1 MKNIM
6 ITTAIAV
13 AFSAGM
19 ATAQEFKGDINLGYS
34 AFWDD
39 TDFNTLSGT
48 GSFEFGIAD
57 RASVQLDL
65 GLYGFGFAG
74 VEGANLVLHGIYDVH
89 PQGSLGLF
97 LGVDSAAGARDS
109 FYGIEYG
116 QAFGTGSVE
125 AYIARGEEGGV
136 DGTLIGAE
144 GLFAVNDS
152 FGIGVKLDNADYGGQ
167 LDARRIGVKGN
178 YALGQGTSLF
188 AEIGSAQIETRTAR
202 LSEPFVGVGMSFN
215 LGAGKATFGQ
225 RSQFALLP
233 GF

>member
-1 MKNIM
+1 MNKMI
-6 ITTAIAV
+6 ITTALAV
-13 AFSAGM
+13 AFSTGM
-19 ATAQEFKGDINLGYS
+19 ATAQEFKGDITLGYS
-34 AFWDD
+34 AFWND

-57 RASVQLDL
+57 RMSVQLDL

-74 VEGANLVLHGIYDVH
+74 VEGSNLVLHGIYDVN

-97 LGVDSAAGARDS
+97 LGVDSAAGARDE

-125 AYIARGEEGGV
+125 VYAARGEEGGV
-136 DGTLIGAE
+136 NGTLIGAE

-178 YALGQGTSLF
+178 YALGQGSSVF
-188 AEIGSAQIETRTAR
+188 AEVGSARFDDGVTS
-202 LSEPFVGVGMSFN
+202 LSEPFVGVGLSFD
-215 LGAGKATFGQ
+215 LGGGKATFGQ
-225 RSQFALLP
+225 RSQFALIP
-233 GF
+233 GL

>member
-6 ITTAIAV
+6 ITTAFAV
-13 AFSAGM
+13 AFSAGI
-19 ATAQEFKGDINLGYS
+19 ATAQEFKGDITLGYS

-39 TDFNTLSGT
+39 TEFNTLSGT

-57 RASVQLDL
+57 RASVQVDL
-65 GLYGFGFAG
+65 GLYGFGFTG
-74 VEGANLVLHGIYDVH
+74 VEGTNLVLHGIYDVN

-97 LGVDSAAGARDS
+97 LGVDSAAGARDE

-125 AYIARGEEGGV
+125 VYAARGEEGGV
-136 DGTLIGAE
+136 NGTLIGAE
-144 GLFAVNDS
+144 GMFAVSDN

-178 YALGQGTSLF
+178 YSVGQGSSVF
-188 AEIGSAQIETRTAR
+188 AEIGTAR
-202 LSEPFVGVGMSFN
+202 IDDGTTSLSEPFVGVGLSFN
-215 LGAGKATFGQ
+215 LGEGKATFGQ
-225 RSQFALLP
+225 RSQFALIP